1 MRLAWRA
8 ELLKIATVRGQW
20 LGAAIA
26 TLALPAISLLVAA
39 TGGVGAGDTVTS
51 GAATGSVAGLLAFGV
66 WAATLAAGEYAQ
78 QTMIVSLTT
87 VPRRSVL
94 YGAKLAAIGCVAVV
108 GALVSV
114 VTAWLVVWAV
124 LPSGVHHLGD
134 PAALV
139 SVVFAISAVSVLGMA
154 VGLMTRSPSASAS
167 IVVVAVLLPKAAG
180 GLLGGLQ
187 RWVVGASPGTVVTQ
201 AVGGAQLP
209 HNQMFPGGAAAATVT
224 MLLVATVVAVGG
236 AVTLVRRDG

>member
-1 MRLAWRA
+1 MMAAWRA

-26 TLALPAISLLVAA
+26 TLALPAVSLLVAT
-39 TGGVGAGDTVTS
+39 TGGVGPGDTVTS
-51 GAATGSVAGLLAFGV
+51 GAATGSVAGLLAFGI
-66 WAATLAAGEYAQ
+66 WAATVAAGEYAQ

-94 YGAKLAAIGCVAVV
+94 YSAKLAAIGCVAAV
-108 GALVSV
+108 GGLVSV
-114 VTAWLVVWAV
+114 VSAWLIVWAV
-124 LPSGVHHLGD
+124 LPAGVHHTGD

-139 SVVFAISAVSVLGMA
+139 SVVLAITAVAILGMA
-154 VGLMTRSPSASAS
+154 VGLMSKSPAASAS
-167 IVVVAVLLPKAAG
+167 IVVVAVLFPKAAG

-187 RWVVGASPGTVVTQ
+187 RWVVGASPGTVITQ

-209 HNQMFPGGAAAATVT
+209 HDQTFPGGAAPATVM
-224 MLLVATVVAVGG
+224 MLLVASVVALGG
-236 AVTLVRRDG
+236 ALTLSRRDS